1 MPLEVATFIDGL
13 EPQNPSSTDQIA
25 EGDNHIR
32 LLKATIKST
41 FPNIDAAVT
50 PTAAQLNTVPD
61 LAPKDSPVFSG
72 TPTVPTAEAGTN
84 TDQAASCSF
93 VLSNGVPSGAIMMWS
108 GTVATIPTGWLLC
121 DGQNNTPD
129 LRNKFIIGAG
139 DTYAFGAT
147 GGSADAV
154 VVGHD
159 HNVTASSTSD
169 SDVNDQGHKH
179 QWAGSEYTGQYDFGR
194 NAPLGNFVNTGDGR
208 NQLVDT
214 STVFTNIT
222 VTTTTSTTVD
232 VQPAGEDGTGKNLP
246 PYFSLAYIMKV

>member
-72 TPTVPTAEAGTN
+72 TPTVPTASAGTN

-121 DGQNNTPD
+121 DGQNDTPD

-169 SDVNDQGHKH
+169 SNVNDPGHTH
-179 QWAGSEYTGQYDFGR
+179 TIPLTNSSAPSNGSGNLTG
-194 NAPLGNFVNTGDGR
+194 NN
-208 NQLVDT
+208 DT
-214 STVFTNIT
+214 PTSYPVESEIAYTNIT

-232 VQPAGEDGTGKNLP
+232 VQPAGESGTGKNLP

>member
-72 TPTVPTAEAGTN
+72 TPTVPTAAAGTN

-159 HNVTASSTSD
+159 HNVTSTSSSTSD
-169 SDVNDQGHKH
+169 VNDPGHRHAIAKG
-179 QWAGSEYTGQYDFGR
+179 AGYDGGTPARLTMSPFDYGTANSEIAY
-194 NAPLGNFVNTGDGR
+194 
-208 NQLVDT
+208 
-214 STVFTNIT
+214 TNIT

-232 VQPAGEDGTGKNLP
+232 VQPAGESGTGKNLP